1 MIGKTI
7 LHYRILEKLGEG
19 GMGVVYLA
27 EDSKLKRQVAIK
39 FLPHYIAAN
48 KEERQRFEIE
58 AQAAASL
65 NHPNIST
72 IHAIEES
79 DDEIFIVMEYI
90 DGVELKEKI
99 NPPSSPLSER
109 GDIVGLPTDE
119 AVNIAIQIA
128 EGLATAHKKGII
140 HRDIKS
146 GNVMITKDGKVKIMD
161 FGLAKIGGGIQIT
174 KIGSTIGTIAY
185 MSPEQA
191 RGDEIDNRSD
201 IWSLGVILYEMLSG
215 KLPYRGDFE
224 QAVIYSILNEEP
236 DSISS
241 IRKDI
246 PLKLELVIQKILNK
260 NPVLRY
266 QSAEE
271 FLKELKELQNKTVQA
286 KSETDKTIAV
296 LPFENISPDKETDYF
311 ADGLTEE
318 LIINLSRIKEV
329 SVVGRTNSMRFKGTN
344 KDVNTIG
351 RELGVRYIMTGSVR
365 KFMDDLRISVQMI
378 EVNKG
383 IQLWGETYKGKLA
396 DIFDIQEK
404 VSKEIAD
411 AMMLKLSPVEKVE
424 LTKKPTL
431 NAEAFDCYL
440 RGRNFLL
447 NRTKNNLDFAI
458 LLFEKAVELDSRFAA
473 AYAGLGEAYGAMYRD
488 FDRQEVWLDKALE
501 VSLKALMYDSSL
513 SEAYASLGL
522 AYFGKSEL
530 DQALAATKKAIE
542 LDPNNSNA
550 YWILS
555 RIYHSTDHDKQA
567 IEALEKVVS
576 INPSFFTAYDDLEMY
591 LERIGDLEKY
601 KNVLQTVISIVPKY
615 LIQHPE
621 DTYRRMAY
629 AVTLAKVGKTKEAK
643 MEGDKAL
650 ELSPDDPIMMY
661 YGACLYARLGEKKEA
676 IRLIGDSIKSGYENF
691 EWIKRD
697 PDFEN
702 IRNEPEFVELIK
714 YK

>member
-1 MIGKTI
+1 MIGTTI
-7 LHYRILEKLGEG
+7 SHYKIIKKLGEG
-19 GMGVVYLA
+19 GMGIVYLA
-27 EDSKLKRQVAIK
+27 EDMKLKREVAIK
-39 FLPHYIAAN
+39 FLPRYISSN
-48 KEERQRFEIE
+48 EEERKRFEIE

-72 IHAIEES
+72 IHSIEET
-79 DDEIFIVMEYI
+79 DENVFIVMEYI
-90 DGVELKEKI
+90 DGEELKDKI
-99 NPPSSPLSER
+99 KTGPSP
-109 GDIVGLPTDE
+109 VDE
-119 AVNIAIQIA
+119 TINVAIQIA
-128 EGLATAHKKGII
+128 EGLDAAHKKSIV

-146 GNVMITKDGKVKIMD
+146 GNIMITKSGKVKIMD
-161 FGLAKIGGGIQIT
+161 FGLAKVGQGTLVT
-174 KIGSTIGTIAY
+174 KVGTTVGTIAY

-191 RGDEIDNRSD
+191 RSESINHRTD
-201 IWSLGVILYEMLSG
+201 IWSMGVILYEMLTG
-215 KLPYRGDFE
+215 KLPYHGDFE
-224 QAVIYSILNEEP
+224 QAIIYSILNEEP
-236 DSISS
+236 ESISS
-241 IRKDI
+241 IRNDI
-246 PLKLELVIQKILNK
+246 PIKLEQIIQKMLSK
-260 NPVLRY
+260 NPNLRF
-266 QSAEE
+266 QSADEL
-271 FLKELKELQNKTVQA
+271 LKEFRELQNKTGVQA
-286 KSETDKTIAV
+286 KSEIDKTIAV

-329 SVVGRTNSMRFKGTN
+329 RVVARTNSMRFKGTN
-344 KDVNTIG
+344 KDISTIG
-351 RELGVRYIMTGSVR
+351 RELGVRYIMAGSVR
-365 KFMDDLRISVQMI
+365 KFKDDLRISVQMI

-458 LLFEKAVELDSRFAA
+458 LLFQKAVELDSRFAS

-488 FDRQEVWLDKALE
+488 FDRQETWLDKALE

-522 AYFGKSEL
+522 AYFGKNEL
-530 DQALAATKKAIE
+530 DQALTATKKAIE

-555 RIYHSTDHDKQA
+555 RIYHSTDRDKEA
-567 IEALEKVVS
+567 IEALEKVIS
-576 INPSFFTAYDDLEMY
+576 INPNFFTAYDDLEMY
-591 LERIGDLEKY
+591 CERIGDIEKY
-601 KNVLQTVISIVPKY
+601 NNVLQTVITIVPKY
-615 LIQHPE
+615 LVQHPE

-629 AVTLAKVGKTKEAK
+629 AVTLAKVGKAKEAK

-702 IRNEPEFVELIK
+702 IRNEPEFIELIK
-714 YK
+714 GK

>member
-1 MIGKTI
+1 MIGETI
-7 LHYRILEKLGEG
+7 LHYKILEKLGEG
-19 GMGVVYLA
+19 GMGVVYKA
-27 EDSKLKRQVAIK
+27 EDTKLKREVAIK
-39 FLPHYIAAN
+39 FLPKYISAN
-48 KEERQRFEIE
+48 EEERKRFEIE
-58 AQAAASL
+58 AQAAAAL

-72 IHAIEES
+72 IHSIEDS
-79 DDEIFIVMEYI
+79 DSEVFIVMEYI
-90 DGVELKEKI
+90 DGPELKKKIESEK
-99 NPPSSPLSER
+99 LSIKETL
-109 GDIVGLPTDE
+109 DIIE
-119 AVNIAIQIA
+119 QIA
-128 EGLATAHKKGII
+128 KGLLTAHQKGII

-146 GNVMITKDGKVKIMD
+146 SNIMITNSGQVKIMD
-161 FGLAKIGGGIQIT
+161 FGLAKVKGTTLIT
-174 KIGSTIGTIAY
+174 KIGLTIGTAAY

-191 RGDEIDNRSD
+191 RSESIDHRTD
-201 IWSLGVILYEMLSG
+201 IWSMGVILYEMLSG
-215 KLPYRGDFE
+215 KLPFRGDFE
-224 QAVIYSILNEEP
+224 QAIIYSILNEEP
-236 DSISS
+236 ESISS

-246 PLKLELVIQKILNK
+246 PVKLEQIIQKLLNK
-260 NPVLRY
+260 NPNLRY
-266 QSAEE
+266 QSVDEL
-271 FLKELKELQNKTVQA
+271 LKELKELRNKTGVQA
-286 KSETDKTIAV
+286 KSEIDKTIAV

-311 ADGLTEE
+311 ADGLAEE
-318 LIINLSRIKEV
+318 LIITLSRIKEV
-329 SVVGRTNSMRFKGTN
+329 SVVARTNSMRFKGTN
-344 KDVNTIG
+344 KDISTIG
-351 RELGVRYIMTGSVR
+351 RELGVRYIMAGSVR
-365 KFMDDLRISVQMI
+365 KFKDDLRISVQMI

-411 AMMLKLSPVEKVE
+411 TMMLKLSPVEKVE

-458 LLFEKAVELDSRFAA
+458 LLFQKAVELDSRFAS

-488 FDRQEVWLDKALE
+488 FDRQETWLDKALE

-522 AYFGKSEL
+522 AYFGKNEL
-530 DQALAATKKAIE
+530 DQALTATRKAIE

-555 RIYHSTDHDKQA
+555 RIYHSTDRDKEA

-576 INPSFFTAYDDLEMY
+576 INPNFFTAYDDLEMY
-591 LERIGDLEKY
+591 CERIGDIQKY
-601 KNVLQTVISIVPKY
+601 NNVLQTVISIVPKY

-629 AVTLAKVGKTKEAK
+629 AVTLAKVGKTIEAK
-643 MEGDKAL
+643 MEGEKAL
-650 ELSPDDPIMMY
+650 DLSPDDTIMMY

-676 IRLIGDSIKSGYENF
+676 IRLLGDSIKSGYENY

-697 PDFEN
+697 PDFN
-702 IRNEPEFVELIK
+702 SIRNEPSYIELMK
-714 YK
+714 DK